1 MTDEHS
7 KRFGTPAGHV
17 ALDFVNTL
25 DGRWGTPEERLKD
38 YFALVAWTREKRLLS
53 ELHCNRLIETSYRTP
68 GRGTN
73 ILQDAIKLREALYQ
87 IFTAIVD
94 RRVVPQNALGI
105 LNLFLMEGSSYV
117 RLANNG
123 RHFEWDWLSSNHAL
137 NSMLWP
143 LARAAADLLASED
156 VGRIRQCAAEDCAW
170 FFLDTTRNA
179 RKRWCDM
186 KSCGNR
192 VKARRHYQKVRTA
205 GSP

>member
-25 DGRWGTPEERLKD
+25 DGRWGTPEVRLKD

-94 RRVVPQNALGI
+94 RRGVPHNALGN
-105 LNLFLMEGSSYV
+105 LNLFLMEGSAYV

-123 RHFEWDWLSSNHAL
+123 RHFELDWLSSNHAL

-170 FFLDTTRNA
+170 F
-179 RKRWCDM
+179 
-186 KSCGNR
+186 
-192 VKARRHYQKVRTA
+192 
-205 GSP
+205 